1 MYPYFLRAK
10 QSHYSSMIEFLKTLN
25 IVRETEEGIMGI
37 SPFDFDKVFGDGIL
51 YEDGKPITL
60 DNETLI
66 HVNLLS
72 RTDLSESFRYSPFML
87 QDENGYP
94 KAPNSPRCVFIAS
107 SN

>member
-1 MYPYFLRAK
+1 
-10 QSHYSSMIEFLKTLN
+10 MIEFLKSLN

-72 RTDLSESFRYSPFML
+72 RTDLSEALRYSPFVL
-87 QDENGYP
+87 QDQDGYP
-94 KAPNSPRCVFIAS
+94 RAPANPQCVFLQP
-107 SN
+107 